1 MNEYQ
6 GAIEEVY
13 KNNFGE
19 SIGEVAESM
28 ALVKQNIDN
37 IDPSNLAEVTEYG
50 YAMQDVFGMDIGEN
64 TRAANTL
71 MENFGVSAKEAYNL
85 MAQGAQNGLD
95 YSGEMLDSI
104 SEYSVQFA
112 KFGLDAEDMFN
123 IFASGAQNGAF
134 NLDKIGDAVKE
145 LSIRAV
151 DGSDTTRAGFEAIGL
166 DAEEMAAKIAAGG
179 AGAEEAFHQIIQG
192 LANMDDPVQQNIAG
206 VNLLGTQ
213 WEDLGPDVV
222 TALSTANGA
231 IDATKDS
238 LDALMDTKYDSLG
251 SALSGLWRTI
261 QTDVLAPIG
270 DMLIPYVET
279 AIDKVG
285 ELVDWWNSLGDS
297 TQQNIVKFAMI
308 AAAVGPVMIVFG
320 KLSSG
325 IGGVVSSIGKLSGAV
340 MRFAPERLVKSLTMA
355 DTGALKAGSAIK
367 LFGGGLKSVLGPI
380 GLVATAAVLIYRN
393 WDSVAP
399 VFEKVGGKLQEFW
412 VAAQPLLSMLGDAIE
427 KIGSIVLPI
436 LDTAFQVAFSA
447 IGGYLTN
454 FLDGVTEVIENAT
467 GVFQGIIDFISGVFT
482 GNWELAWNGLRDI
495 VGNAFGALTGLVKTP
510 INAVIGLVNG
520 AIDKINSIQFTVPEW
535 VPVLGGKGW
544 TGLNIPH
551 IPTLYTGT
559 DNWPGGLAEINE
571 PRYGGEIVDLPKGT
585 RVYPHDESI
594 QMARADGSR
603 TVTINIP
610 KLAEQIIVRSE
621 ADIDKIADA
630 LARRLE
636 QTACNMA

>member
-340 MRFAPERLVKSLTMA
+340 MRFAPESLVKSLTMA

-454 FLDGVTEVIENAT
+454 FLDDVTEVIENAT